1 MSTSRGEVTIAINAC
16 PVPIAGQAHYY
27 EDIAIFLL
35 VAIEDCDM
43 QDKMKTTSV
52 LLQKLKRTRVI
63 YLLILPTIVL
73 FVIFTYFPLIDGLR
87 ISFQDFRF
95 IGESRFVGLQNYV
108 EAIRTPGFWRVF
120 RNTVILGFSN
130 VVLTAFV
137 PMLLALLLNEVRFKA
152 WKRFSQ
158 TIIYMPYLFSWV
170 IVGGI
175 WIFMLSPNAG
185 IINAARSLFGLEPV
199 YFMAKEAYAR
209 PIIIGVNLWKQSG
222 YVCILFLAS
231 IAGINPELYEAAM
244 IDGAGGLKRA
254 FYITIP
260 ELLRTLQVVLLLNI
274 MGALRIF
281 DQIYVMRNEVIAQKI
296 DVIMYYVYV
305 RGLVQF
311 KIGYASAIAVMIFL
325 LTLII
330 TLLAKRLI
338 RYTV

>member
-1 MSTSRGEVTIAINAC
+1 
-16 PVPIAGQAHYY
+16 
-27 EDIAIFLL
+27 
-35 VAIEDCDM
+35 M
-43 QDKMKTTSV
+43 QGRHVIVNDNMKSSPAV
-52 LLQKLKRTRVI
+52 WQKLKRTRMI

-73 FVIFTYFPLIDGLR
+73 FLTFTYIPLVDGLR

-95 IGESRFVGLQNYV
+95 VGQSRFVGLKNYI
-108 EAIRTPGFWRVF
+108 EAVRTPGFWRVF

-137 PMLLALLLNEVRFKA
+137 PMILALLLNEIRFKV

-158 TIIYMPYLFSWV
+158 TIIYMPHLFSWV

-185 IINAARSLFGLEPV
+185 IINAARSLFGLEPL
-199 YFMAKEAYAR
+199 YFMAKEAFAR
-209 PIIIGVNLWKQSG
+209 PIMIGVNLWKQAG
-222 YVCILFLAS
+222 YVCILFLAA

-244 IDGAGGLKRA
+244 IDGAGGFKRA

-260 ELLRTLQVVLLLNI
+260 ELLRTLQVILLLNV

-281 DQIYVMRNEVIAQKI
+281 NQIYVMRNEVIAPKI
-296 DVIMYYVYV
+296 DVIMFYVYD

-338 RYTV
+338 RYKV

>member
-1 MSTSRGEVTIAINAC
+1 
-16 PVPIAGQAHYY
+16 
-27 EDIAIFLL
+27 
-35 VAIEDCDM
+35 M
-43 QDKMKTTSV
+43 QGRHVIVRENMKSSPAV
-52 LLQKLKRTRVI
+52 WQKLKRTRMV

-73 FVIFTYFPLIDGLR
+73 FLTFTYVPLVDGLR

-95 IGESRFVGLQNYV
+95 VGQSRFVGLKNYI
-108 EAIRTPGFWRVF
+108 EAVRTPGFWRVF

-137 PMLLALLLNEVRFKA
+137 PMILALLLNEIRFKA

-158 TIIYMPYLFSWV
+158 TIIYMPHLFSWV

-185 IINAARSLFGLEPV
+185 IINAARSLFGLEPI
-199 YFMAKEAYAR
+199 YFMAKEAFAR
-209 PIIIGVNLWKQSG
+209 PIMIGVNLWKQAG
-222 YVCILFLAS
+222 YVCILFLAA

-244 IDGAGGLKRA
+244 IDGAGGFKRA

-260 ELLRTLQVVLLLNI
+260 ELLRTLQVILLLNV

-281 DQIYVMRNEVIAQKI
+281 NQIYVMRNEVIAPKV
-296 DVIMYYVYV
+296 DVIMFYVYD

-338 RYTV
+338 RYKV